1 MNEKLENTRF
11 FNILII
17 LLSLVLHGVVIL
29 VFFMIPPQKR
39 APYARKTFNVVELQR
54 GTPDVVQPQPE
65 AKKAIPQKIKTTEPQ
80 KQPPPLQQIQEQ
92 PQVPLESKAPEVL
105 TSDNAQNDQS
115 AVRVPQGASHPEPGP
130 VSQMPSQQTSQPST
144 QEGTVFGTVDA
155 GVTGLKPVK
164 LYAPKPAYPPIA
176 QDLGIT
182 GTVIAILS
190 IDENGLVT
198 DVQIK
203 SAPHKSM
210 SDEVKRT
217 LLTWKFKPFIY
228 KGERVI
234 VKKFIQEIEYSEQ

>member
-11 FNILII
+11 FNIIII
-17 LLSLVLHGVVIL
+17 LLSLVLHGVVIIL
-29 VFFMIPPQKR
+29 FFMIPPQKR
-39 APYARKTFNVVELQR
+39 APYKRKTFNVVELQR
-54 GTPDVVQPQPE
+54 GTPDIAKPQAE
-65 AKKAIPQKIKTTEPQ
+65 VKKKTTPQKPKTIESQ
-80 KQPPPLQQIQEQ
+80 KQPPPQQIQEQ
-92 PQVPLESKAPEVL
+92 PQVPVETTTPEVI
-105 TSDNAQNDQS
+105 TPDNAQNDQS
-115 AVRVPQGASHPEPGP
+115 AVSVPQGTSHPEPGP
-130 VSQMPSQQTSQPST
+130 ASQTSSQQTSQTSA
-144 QEGTVFGTVDA
+144 QQGTVFGTVDA
-155 GVTGLKPVK
+155 GVTGLIPVK

-190 IDENGLVT
+190 IDENGKVT
-198 DVQIK
+198 EVQIK

>member
-1 MNEKLENTRF
+1 MNEKPENTRL

-29 VFFMIPPQKR
+29 IFFMIPPQKR
-39 APYARKTFNVVELQR
+39 AHYERKTFNVVELQR
-54 GTPDVVQPQPE
+54 GTPDVVKPQQE
-65 AKKAIPQKIKTTEPQ
+65 VKKAALQKTKTIEPQ
-80 KQPPPLQQIQEQ
+80 QQPASQQIQEQ
-92 PQVPLESKAPEVL
+92 PQVPVETTVPEVL
-105 TSDNAQNDQS
+105 TSDNAQNNQS
-115 AVRVPQGASHPEPGP
+115 AVSVPQGTSHPEPGP
-130 VSQMPSQQTSQPST
+130 APQTPSQPATQPST
-144 QEGTVFGTVDA
+144 QQGTVFGTVDA

-190 IDENGLVT
+190 IDENGIVN

>member
-1 MNEKLENTRF
+1 MNEKHENTRL

-17 LLSLVLHGVVIL
+17 LLSLVLHGVVIIL
-29 VFFMIPPQKR
+29 FFLIPPQKHT
-39 APYARKTFNVVELQR
+39 PSKRKIFNVVELQR
-54 GTPDVVQPQPE
+54 GTPDIAAPQPE
-65 AKKAIPQKIKTTEPQ
+65 VKKKTAPQKQKTTESK
-80 KQPPPLQQIQEQ
+80 KQPSSQQIQEQ
-92 PQVPLESKAPEVL
+92 PHVPVETTAPEVIA
-105 TSDNAQNDQS
+105 SDNALKDQS
-115 AVRVPQGASHPEPGP
+115 AATIPQGTSQPEPGP
-130 VSQMPSQQTSQPST
+130 VSQTPPQQTSQTSA
-144 QEGTVFGTVDA
+144 QQGTVFGTVDA
-155 GVTGLKPVK
+155 GMTGLIPVK

-190 IDENGLVT
+190 IDENGEVT

-234 VKKFIQEIEYSEQ
+234 VNRFIQEIEYSEQ

>member
-1 MNEKLENTRF
+1 MNEKLENTRL
-11 FNILII
+11 FNIIII
-17 LLSLVLHGVVIL
+17 LLSLVLHGVVIIL
-29 VFFMIPPQKR
+29 FFLIPPQKHT
-39 APYARKTFNVVELQR
+39 PYKRKTFNVVELQR
-54 GTPDVVQPQPE
+54 GTPDIATPQPE
-65 AKKAIPQKIKTTEPQ
+65 VKKKTAPQKQKTTES
-80 KQPPPLQQIQEQ
+80 KNQPSQQNQEQ
-92 PQVPLESKAPEVL
+92 PQVPVETTAPEVIAG
-105 TSDNAQNDQS
+105 DNAQNEQS
-115 AVRVPQGASHPEPGP
+115 AVSISQGTSQPEPGP
-130 VSQMPSQQTSQPST
+130 VSQTPPQQTSQISAR
-144 QEGTVFGTVDA
+144 QGTVFGTVDA
-155 GVTGLKPVK
+155 GVTGLIPVK

-190 IDENGLVT
+190 IDENGKVT

-234 VKKFIQEIEYSEQ
+234 VNRFIQEIEYSEL